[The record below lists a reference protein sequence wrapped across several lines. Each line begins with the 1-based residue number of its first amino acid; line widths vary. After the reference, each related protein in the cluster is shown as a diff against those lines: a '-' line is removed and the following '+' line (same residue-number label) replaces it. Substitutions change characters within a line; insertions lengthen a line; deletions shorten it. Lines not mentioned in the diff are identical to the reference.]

1 MGKIIF
7 LGLGSNLGDRE
18 GNLNKAIKMIKDL
31 AGEVILFSGIYE
43 TEPWGFQTEDKF
55 LNMVIGIRTSLK
67 PQMLLKRLMTIEAHL
82 GRSRNKEGYSS
93 RTIDID
99 ILLYGDL
106 VIEKPDLVIPHP
118 LIRERRFVLIP
129 LCDIASDMIHPVY
142 KKTFAALLRE
152 CKDDLKV
159 NLYK

>member
-67 PQMLLKRLMTIEAHL
+67 PHMLLKRLMTIEAHL

-142 KKTFAALLRE
+142 KKTFVALLRE